1 MNFLYTIFF
10 FVSLQLNAQS
20 AYLVP
25 VVLSKTVYAD
35 FPTQLEFYCDSC
47 AKNYQ
52 ISVGNGTLLQKD
64 SVYYLL
70 PNEHALKCMIQVIDK
85 NKRRSLGT
93 FSLDVIPFPELTVFI
108 DSIASGSALT
118 LLPKKVSVG
127 IDGIAGNG
135 SVRFQLLSFQFFI
148 EGVTPAWVT
157 SGEII
162 EEQERNQI
170 AQKQK
175 DGKQTKVN
183 VICQII
189 DHKNRIRNVGGW
201 FYI

>member
-1 MNFLYTIFF
+1 MKFLAVICFF
-10 FVSLQLNAQS
+10 LSFHIKAQS
-20 AYLVP
+20 TYLVP

-47 AKNYQ
+47 AMNYQ
-52 ISVGNGTLLQKD
+52 FLAWNGTIIQKD
-64 SVYYLL
+64 SFVYLL

-85 NKRRSLGT
+85 KKRRLLGT
-93 FSLDVIPFPELTVFI
+93 YNLDVIPFPEPSVFI
-108 DSIASGSALT
+108 DSMESGSVLT
-118 LLPKKVSVG
+118 RIPEKVSVG
-127 IDGIAGNG
+127 IDGLAGNG
-135 SVRFQLLSFQFFI
+135 SVRFQVLSFQIFI
-148 EGVTPAWVT
+148 EGCTPAWVT
-157 SGEII
+157 PGETI

-175 DGKQTKVN
+175 DGKQNKVN